1 VKRRVLLVRDGDGN
15 QMTIGPV
22 GTDQSVDQLRREIT
36 GRGWTVLAVVPH
48 YSRADF
54 TGANGRGMEPE
65 RRNRGNS

>member
-1 VKRRVLLVRDGDGN
+1 VKRRVLLVRDDDGT

-22 GTDQSVDQLRREIT
+22 GTGQSVDQLRREVT

-54 TGANGRGMEPE
+54 TGVNGHGMGPS
-65 RRNRGNS
+65 RRNRG